1 MSSNLFKG
9 TGVAIITPF
18 HKDGSIDFKSLQK
31 IIDFQIE
38 GKINYLVVMGTTG
51 ESATLSKDEKNAIIN
66 FVIEIVDNRIPI
78 VLGIGGNNTQ
88 ELVNNI
94 INQNFEGISGLL
106 SVCPYYNKPQQKG
119 LYLHYKAVA
128 MQSPVP
134 VILYNVPGRTG
145 VNLKAETVIKL
156 ATEFENIV
164 AVKEASGN
172 MEQMMQIL
180 KNKPKDFQVIS
191 GDDALALPQI
201 ALGAEGVISVTANAF
216 PTEYS
221 EMIQLCLKGNFKKAC
236 EIQFKL
242 IDIIDL
248 LFIEGSPAG
257 VKAALEIKKLCANN
271 LRLPLTPISK
281 QAYNNLSTL
290 IENLN
295 N

>member
-88 ELVNNI
+88 DV
-94 INQNFEGISGLL
+94 INSINSQSFEGISGLL

-119 LYLHYKAVA
+119 LYMHYKAVA

-156 ATEFENIV
+156 ASEFENIV

-172 MEQMMQIL
+172 LEQMMQII
-180 KNKPKDFQVIS
+180 KHKPKDFLVIS
-191 GDDALALPQI
+191 GDDVLALPQI

-216 PTEYS
+216 PMEYS

-236 EIQFKL
+236 ETQYKL
-242 IDIIDL
+242 VDIIDL

-257 VKAALEIKKLCANN
+257 VKAALEIKKLCNNN

-281 QAYNNLSTL
+281 PAFNNLLTL